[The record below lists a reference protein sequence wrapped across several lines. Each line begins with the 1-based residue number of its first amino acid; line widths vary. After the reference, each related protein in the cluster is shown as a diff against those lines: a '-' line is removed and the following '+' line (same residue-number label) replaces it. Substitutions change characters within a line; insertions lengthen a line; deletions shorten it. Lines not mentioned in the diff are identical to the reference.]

1 MRNEL
6 IQRVLPMSAAS
17 IAVSREWVC
26 PTAALGVEPRN
37 HVELTGG
44 DTAVRITPPKHRVMQ
59 DKSALIA
66 ANRVQT
72 TLRDTQLLSVYGFGT
87 PVGVGAPRVDVVA
100 GVPPRSRPV

>member
-1 MRNEL
+1 MRNQL

-17 IAVSREWVC
+17 IAVSGEWVC

-37 HVELTGG
+37 HVELNGG
-44 DTAVRITPPKHRVMQ
+44 DTAVRIAPKHRVMQ
-59 DKSALIA
+59 EKSALLTA
-66 ANRVQT
+66 KRVET